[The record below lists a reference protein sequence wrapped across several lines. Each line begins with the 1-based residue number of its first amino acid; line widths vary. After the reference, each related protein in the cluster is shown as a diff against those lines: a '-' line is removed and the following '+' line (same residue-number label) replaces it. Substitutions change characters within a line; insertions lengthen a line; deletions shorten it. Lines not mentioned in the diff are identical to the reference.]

1 MVRYAQY
8 LLEEATGEST
18 SCAKLME
25 AIHEAGVLVQGE
37 YPRVVVTPIKV
48 KKTYLQLSKIL
59 GMDPLKKNM
68 TLTQFRAITKLDL
81 TKNMK

>member
-1 MVRYAQY
+1 M
-8 LLEEATGEST
+8 EE
-18 SCAKLME
+18 
-25 AIHEAGVLVQGE
+25 IHEAGVLVQGE